1 MTQKTKIKISKS
13 LQLYYSHKKVQKV
26 VAVGLAF
33 GLMTYFLGTCLHYK
47 LKAEEPTPE
56 IITIADLTLYAPH
69 QANSLTLPLKSQGEA
84 FKGQKTLSGEEVEK
98 QIRAIAQEADFKWP
112 DYLVKLAYCESRFDK
127 LAKGDSGKSRGIFQ
141 IHKDYHPEITD
152 KQAFDIDYATR
163 WTIKQINAGRQ
174 HLWTCDRII
183 RQVAKN

>member
-1 MTQKTKIKISKS
+1 MTQKQKTKISKS
-13 LQLYYSHKKVQKV
+13 LQLYYSHKKVQRI
-26 VAVGLAF
+26 VAIGLAF

-56 IITIADLTLYAPH
+56 IITIADFTLYAPR

-112 DYLVKLAYCESRFDK
+112 NYLVKLAYCESRFDK
-127 LAKGDSGKSRGIFQ
+127 FAKGDSGNSRGIFQ
-141 IHKDYHPEITD
+141 IHQKYHPEVSD
-152 KQAFDIDYATR
+152 AMAYDIEASTL
-163 WTIKQINAGRQ
+163 WTMNKINNGYQ